1 VFLDFFFK
9 KTCENIC
16 WFKENAYFC
25 NRNQICNDYNF
36 EKIEQ
41 KNKIVKLNVKYKKIR
56 LCTTQEKLQM
66 IITG

>member
-1 VFLDFFFK
+1 MITILK
-9 KTCENIC
+9 KM
-16 WFKENAYFC
+16 KG
-25 NRNQICNDYNF
+25 
-36 EKIEQ
+36 